1 MSRQYICLL
10 ASILFFSLF
19 GCKYKDGLTEQSK
32 VFSVSLDIKNNSKA
46 IQLSPMLHRIIKDQ
60 FIRNPQIKIV
70 NSDFTRPDYS
80 IEIII
85 ANYDTKP
92 ESFLDNDTLLA
103 NSFKA
108 NFEVYMN
115 VYRERSNQ
123 LELRKKYLFTTPTT
137 PTNFDHQ
144 DDNQLQ
150 VSFARDLSQ
159 RLSRDLLVHL
169 R

>member
-1 MSRQYICLL
+1 M
-10 ASILFFSLF
+10 
-19 GCKYKDGLTEQSK
+19 
-32 VFSVSLDIKNNSKA
+32 FSVSLDIKNNSKA
-46 IQLSPMLHRIIKDQ
+46 IQLSPILHRILKDQ

-70 NSDFTRPDYS
+70 NSDFTKPDYS

-115 VYRERSNQ
+115 VFRERSNQ
-123 LELRKKYLFTTPTT
+123 LELRKKYSLPHQQL
-137 PTNFDHQ
+137 PLMFDHQ

-150 VSFARDLSQ
+150 VSLQ
-159 RLSRDLLVHL
+159 EI
-169 R
+169 